1 MVVRC
6 CRFISILVAVRV
18 FILLVCY
25 QAGLDW
31 LGGKK
36 MSCVLFLLDLVLKYT
51 DRDEKREK
59 KGMENQEVEEK
70 VAV

>member
-1 MVVRC
+1 MFSSC
-6 CRFISILVAVRV
+6 WFATK
-18 FILLVCY
+18 
-25 QAGLDW
+25 LDW
-31 LGGKK
+31 IGWEEKK